1 MINRFTSE
9 NNIRTGDCLG
19 TPSTGGKDFDL
30 NADWRLPDIER
41 QLPIVFWCQPQVEH
55 VENLL
60 AALPTVLWDQ
70 NELMI

>member
-30 NADWRLPDIER
+30 NADWTLPDIER
-41 QLPIVFWCQPQVEH
+41 RRPPVFWCQPQVEH
-55 VENLL
+55 VEHFL
-60 AALPTVLWDQ
+60 AAQPTPVG
-70 NELMI
+70 E